1 MYEKRYLYFQLQN
14 SILFD
19 FSTIDY
25 FTNNIE
31 NVKYFFFEQGFIF
44 WRISISKQS
53 ADNHVAIAG

>member
-19 FSTIDY
+19 FTIDY

-31 NVKYFFFEQGFIF
+31 NVEYFFFEQGFIF
-44 WRISISKQS
+44 
-53 ADNHVAIAG
+53 

>member
-31 NVKYFFFEQGFIF
+31 NVEYFFSNKASYFEEYRF
-44 WRISISKQS
+44 R
-53 ADNHVAIAG
+53 NNPPTTT